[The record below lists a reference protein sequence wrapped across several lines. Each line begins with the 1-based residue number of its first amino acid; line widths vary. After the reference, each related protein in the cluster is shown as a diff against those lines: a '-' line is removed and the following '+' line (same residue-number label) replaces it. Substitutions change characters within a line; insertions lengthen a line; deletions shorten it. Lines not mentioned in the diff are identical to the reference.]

1 MSPTGD
7 LDETTILPGHPSH
20 VKVYRPVCRAKT
32 ALLFLSYAKILS
44 IDPAQGMEPTTSCS
58 AVKCSAN

>member
-32 ALLFLSYAKILS
+32 ALLFLSYAKILT

-58 AVKCSAN
+58 VVKCSAN